1 METGKINVLHVTTD
15 PKTFRNVSG
24 TLSSFF
30 LTTATE
36 TEFKGL
42 LDEFLEDNEFER
54 NEFMDHVSKNGYICT
69 YLDNEAITEF

>member
-15 PKTFRNVSG
+15 PKKFRNVSA
-24 TLSSFF
+24 TVSYFY
-30 LTTATE
+30 LTTANE

-42 LDEFLEDNEFER
+42 LDEFLVENEFER
-54 NEFMDHVSKNGYICT
+54 NAFMDYVSNNGYICT